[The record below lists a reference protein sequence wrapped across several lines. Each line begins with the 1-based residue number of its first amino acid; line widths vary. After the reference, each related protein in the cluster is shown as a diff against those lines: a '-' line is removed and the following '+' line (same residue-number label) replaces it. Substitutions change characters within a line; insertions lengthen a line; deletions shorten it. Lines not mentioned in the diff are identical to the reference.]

1 MTGHDARAFDPGFS
15 LSLAPGVC
23 GAPNPLLL
31 PPPTGAIALISN
43 LLPAMTQASF
53 PPWGDVHGTSCRNH
67 DASNETPNLSSLPS
81 KGRCVL
87 PYRPR
92 ETQTLPTA
100 SPNSSCGQLGGHHPL
115 GPSCP
120 WHVSALCTSNPSP
133 REEKLLFFE
142 VQFLGDGK

>member
-1 MTGHDARAFDPGFS
+1 
-15 LSLAPGVC
+15 
-23 GAPNPLLL
+23 
-31 PPPTGAIALISN
+31 
-43 LLPAMTQASF
+43 MTQASF
-53 PPWGDVHGTSCRNH
+53 PLWGDVHGTSCRNH

-81 KGRCVL
+81 KGHCVL
-87 PYRPR
+87 PYRPH
-92 ETQTLPTA
+92 ETQALPTA
-100 SPNSSCGQLGGHHPL
+100 SPNSSCRQPGGHHPL